1 MFLSII
7 TRTYDG
13 QRMQKIVNN
22 LIKTI
27 ASSNTCNK
35 EALKEF
41 IVNNAS
47 SPELIYK
54 KDYPVALI
62 NKNREIQRNKA
73 TVRNVDIVALNN
85 DTAQLNFVAK
95 REQDFWKR
103 LTSVDHIEA
112 MISLQSV
119 SENECKD
126 DFITQSLKQSDKHQ
140 WSVETRL
147 RDAMRANKENKELGV
162 KPFIVLLCTKNTTCK
177 RTDHI
182 QLLLKHYFHENI
194 FTFLSQ
200 NEKIKYYIAY
210 NEHMSDIGMR
220 YFYRFYN

>member
-1 MFLSII
+1 
-7 TRTYDG
+7 
-13 QRMQKIVNN
+13 MQKIVNN
-22 LIKTI
+22 LIKTV

-35 EALKEF
+35 EALKEY
-41 IVNNAS
+41 IVNNAGS
-47 SPELIYK
+47 AEIIYK
-54 KDYPVALI
+54 KDYPVAFI
-62 NKNREIQRNKA
+62 NENRKVHSDRA
-73 TVRNVDIVALNN
+73 TVRNVDIIALNN
-85 DTAQLNFVAK
+85 DTSQLNFVAK

-119 SENECKD
+119 PENECRD
-126 DFITQSLKQSDKHQ
+126 EFITQSLKQSDKHQ
-140 WSVETRL
+140 WSVETQL

-162 KPFIVLLCTKNTTCK
+162 KPFIVLLCTEYTTCK
-177 RTDHI
+177 QTDHL
-182 QLLLKHYFHENI
+182 QLLLKHYFNENV